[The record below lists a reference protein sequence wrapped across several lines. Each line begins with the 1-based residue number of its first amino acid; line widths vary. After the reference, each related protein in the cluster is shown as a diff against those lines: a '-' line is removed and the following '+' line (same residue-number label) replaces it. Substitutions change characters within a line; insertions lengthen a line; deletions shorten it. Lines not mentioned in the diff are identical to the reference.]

1 MNTPHNY
8 GTKSEGFRKV
18 INRRFLRGPFIAA
31 VLFMTF
37 MNRSG
42 IFVVHAQD
50 LKQFIADGD
59 VYAEKKF
66 DDRKALEIYKKAE
79 ALSPGNYQLL
89 WRISRAYVDI
99 AEHLPAGN
107 DEQKK
112 EQLSMYHL
120 SLDYAEKTIKANP
133 SGMMGY
139 LRRAISNGRVAL
151 SKGVFSQIGL
161 IKDVKADL
169 EKAIQLHNED
179 NHQLAVAHYVLARAH
194 DKVCEKPYLVR
205 LPLGLGWG
213 DRKTASE
220 EYEKAIILNQDF
232 IMFRLDAAR
241 NYVEMDEYQKAKN
254 HLYKIP
260 QLGIHDEDDPQFKNE
275 ASSLLQEIRNK

>member
-1 MNTPHNY
+1 MNTLRSY
-8 GTKSEGFRKV
+8 GMKSDGFKTV
-18 INRRFLRGPFIAA
+18 INRRILRALVMTVALFALFTSRGMQGIA
-31 VLFMTF
+31 F
-37 MNRSG
+37 
-42 IFVVHAQD
+42 AQD
-50 LKQFIADGD
+50 LKSLLAEGD
-59 VYAEKKF
+59 VYAENKF

-79 ALSPGNYQLL
+79 SLDPKNYGVL

-107 DEQKK
+107 DEQRK

-120 SLDYAEKTIKANP
+120 SLDYAEKTIKANA

-161 IKDVKADL
+161 IKEVKADV

-179 NHQLAVAHYVLARAH
+179 THQLAVAHYVLARAH
-194 DKVCEKPYLVR
+194 DKVCEKAYLVR

-213 DRKTASE
+213 DRKTDMD
-220 EYEKAIILNQDF
+220 EYEKAISLNQDF

-241 NYVEMDEYQKAKN
+241 NYIEMSEYQKAKE

-260 QLGIHDEDDPQFKNE
+260 KLGVHDEDDVQFKKE
-275 ASSLLQEIRNK
+275 AAALLLEIKNK